1 MLKRISEL
9 DSSNK
14 FALELEEEEKE
25 DPIQVEISEVSFTGG
40 ITINYSRDVE
50 TRQVLNDLPKE
61 IIDIDFLSTEKGGG
75 QAMSFEFTS
84 SSSKQLTLSLQFTRP
99 TEVSQGEG

>member
-14 FALELEEEEKE
+14 FAIELEEEEEKE

-40 ITINYSRDVE
+40 ITINYSRVVE
-50 TRQVLNDLPKE
+50 TR
-61 IIDIDFLSTEKGGG
+61 
-75 QAMSFEFTS
+75 
-84 SSSKQLTLSLQFTRP
+84 
-99 TEVSQGEG
+99 